1 MASTCPSCNAQVPIG
16 ATTCQVCHASLAAKT
31 NNVIAALAYVL
42 GVVTGIIFLYLEPYD
57 RDEYVRFH
65 ARQSIA
71 FSVAW
76 FALNVIAGVFIAV
89 LPHPLAALIGFV
101 QQLMNIALAIAWV
114 YLMYQA
120 YIGNKFRLPVLA
132 DWVEGAGF

>member
-1 MASTCPSCNAQVPIG
+1 MASTCPRCHAQVPIG
-16 ATTCQVCHASLAAKT
+16 ATTCPVCNAPLADKSS
-31 NNVIAALAYVL
+31 NVIAALTYLL
-42 GVVTGIIFLYLEPYD
+42 GVVTGVIFLYLEPYD

-76 FALNVIAGVFIAV
+76 FALNIIAGVFIAV
-89 LPHPLAALIGFV
+89 LPGPLSAILF
-101 QQLMNIALAIAWV
+101 LFERLLNIAFAVAWI

-120 YIGNKFRLPVLA
+120 YIGNRFRLPVLA

>member
-16 ATTCQVCHASLAAKT
+16 ATTCPVCHASLAAKT

-57 RDEYVRFH
+57 RDEFVRFH

-89 LPHPLAALIGFV
+89 MPHPLAALINFL
-101 QQLMNIALAIAWV
+101 QQLMNIGLAIVWV

-120 YIGNKFRLPVLA
+120 YIGNKFRLPMLA

>member
-1 MASTCPSCNAQVPIG
+1 MASTCPSCNAQVPTG
-16 ATTCQVCHASLAAKT
+16 ATTCPACHSSVAAKPS
-31 NNVIAALAYVL
+31 NVIAALTYLL
-42 GVVTGIIFLYLEPYD
+42 GLVTGIVFLYLEPYD

-89 LPHPLAALIGFV
+89 LPRPLGGLLAFL
-101 QQLMNIALAIAWV
+101 QQVMNIGLAVVWV

-120 YIGNKFRLPVLA
+120 YIGNKYRLPVLA

>member
-1 MASTCPSCNAQVPIG
+1 MASTCPSCNAQVPTG
-16 ATTCQVCHASLAAKT
+16 ATTCPACHSSVAAKPS
-31 NNVIAALAYVL
+31 NVIAALTYLL
-42 GVVTGIIFLYLEPYD
+42 GLVTGIVFLYLEPYD

-71 FSVAW
+71 FSIAW

-89 LPHPLAALIGFV
+89 LPRPLGGLLAFL
-101 QQLMNIALAIAWV
+101 QQVMNIGLAVVWV

-120 YIGNKFRLPVLA
+120 YIGNKYRLPVLA

>member
-1 MASTCPSCNAQVPIG
+1 MASTCPSCNAQVPTG
-16 ATTCQVCHASLAAKT
+16 ATTCPVCHSSVGVKSS
-31 NNVIAALAYVL
+31 NVIAALTYVL
-42 GVVTGIIFLYLEPYD
+42 GLVTGIIFLYLEPYD
-57 RDEYVRFH
+57 RDDFVRFH

-76 FALNVIAGVFIAV
+76 FALMIIAGVFIAV
-89 LPHPLAALIGFV
+89 LPRPLSGILNFFESV
-101 QQLMNIALAIAWV
+101 MNIGLAIVWV

-120 YIGNKFRLPVLA
+120 YIGNRFRLPILA

>member
-16 ATTCQVCHASLAAKT
+16 ATTCPVCHASLAAKT

-57 RDEYVRFH
+57 RDEFVRFH

-89 LPHPLAALIGFV
+89 MPHPLAALINFL
-101 QQLMNIALAIAWV
+101 QQLMNIGLAIVWV

-120 YIGNKFRLPVLA
+120 YIGNKFRLPMLA
-132 DWVEGAGF
+132 DWVE

>member
-1 MASTCPSCNAQVPIG
+1 MASTCPSCNAQVPTG
-16 ATTCQVCHASLAAKT
+16 ATTCPACHSSVAAKPS
-31 NNVIAALAYVL
+31 NVIAALTYLL
-42 GVVTGIIFLYLEPYD
+42 GLVTGIVFLYLEPYD

-89 LPHPLAALIGFV
+89 LPRPLGGLLAFLQQVINIG
-101 QQLMNIALAIAWV
+101 LAVVWV

>member
-16 ATTCQVCHASLAAKT
+16 ATTCPVCHASLAAKT
-31 NNVIAALAYVL
+31 NNVIAALTYVL

-57 RDEYVRFH
+57 RDEFVRFH

-89 LPHPLAALIGFV
+89 MPHPLAALINFL
-101 QQLMNIALAIAWV
+101 QQLMNIGLAIVWV

-120 YIGNKFRLPVLA
+120 YIGNKFRLPMLA

>member
-1 MASTCPSCNAQVPIG
+1 MASTCPSCNAEVPTG
-16 ATTCQVCHASLAAKT
+16 ATTCPACHSSVTAKPS
-31 NNVIAALAYVL
+31 NVIAALTYLL
-42 GVVTGIIFLYLEPYD
+42 GLVTGIVFLYLEPYD

-65 ARQSIA
+65 AHQSIA
-71 FSVAW
+71 FSIAW

-89 LPHPLAALIGFV
+89 LPRPLAGLLAFLEQV
-101 QQLMNIALAIAWV
+101 MNIGMAVVWV

>member
-16 ATTCQVCHASLAAKT
+16 ATTCPVCHASLAAKT

>member
-1 MASTCPSCNAQVPIG
+1 MASTCPRCHAQVPIG
-16 ATTCQVCHASLAAKT
+16 ATTCPVCNSPLTDKSS
-31 NNVIAALAYVL
+31 NVIAALTYLL
-42 GVVTGIIFLYLEPYD
+42 GVVTGVIFLYLEPYD

-76 FALNVIAGVFIAV
+76 FALNIIAGVFIAV
-89 LPHPLAALIGFV
+89 LPGPLSAILF
-101 QQLMNIALAIAWV
+101 LFERLLNIAFAVAWI

-120 YIGNKFRLPVLA
+120 YIGNRFRLPVLA

>member
-1 MASTCPSCNAQVPIG
+1 MASTCPSCNAEVPAG
-16 ATTCQVCHASLAAKT
+16 AATCPTCHAAVAAQP
-31 NNVIAALAYVL
+31 NNVIAALAYLL
-42 GVVTGIIFLYLEPYD
+42 GFVTGIIFLYLEPYD

-76 FALNVIAGVFIAV
+76 FALNVVLGVFIAV
-89 LPHPLAALIGFV
+89 MPRPLANLLAVLQQIANIGMAV
-101 QQLMNIALAIAWV
+101 VWV

-120 YIGNKFRLPVLA
+120 YIGNKFRVPVLA
-132 DWVEGAGF
+132 DWVESAGF